1 MSSVDNSIISNAK
14 LKFKIV
20 KVYSDLENWQ
30 WKHSLTILQVNPMTG
45 KQFYKK
51 FNKYMTNKFGP
62 IDARWSYVK
71 SDSPYFLV
79 RFRTDADAAYF
90 RLRQ

>member
-1 MSSVDNSIISNAK
+1 VDNSIVSNAG

-20 KVYSDLENWQ
+20 KVYSDLEQWQ
-30 WKHSLTILQVNPMTG
+30 WKHSFTILQITPAFD

-71 SDSPYFLV
+71 STSGYFLV
-79 RFRTDADAAYF
+79 RFRTDVDAAYF
-90 RLRQ
+90 KLRQ